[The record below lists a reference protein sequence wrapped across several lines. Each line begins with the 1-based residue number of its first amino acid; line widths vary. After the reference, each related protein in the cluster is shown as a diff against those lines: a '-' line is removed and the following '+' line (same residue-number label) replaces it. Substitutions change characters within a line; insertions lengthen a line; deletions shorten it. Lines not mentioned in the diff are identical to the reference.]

1 MKAKILV
8 IDDEPNMVALFK
20 RFLGRAGYSVVGAGS
35 VAEGNTA
42 LSGEVFD
49 LVISDLALPDGTGID
64 LLKVAVKS
72 QPQAPFI
79 LITAYGSIES
89 AVEAMKIGAFDYI
102 TKPFQN
108 EAMLLLVEKA
118 LHHSDLH
125 RQIRQLKKEVD
136 KQYGYSNI
144 IGKSK
149 KMQALFELVERIAG
163 TNSTVL
169 ISGESGTGK
178 ELFAKA
184 IHYNSGRRERPFV
197 AVDCGVIPENLIES
211 ELFGHTKGAFT
222 GADSAKRGLFLE
234 ANTGSLFLDEIGNL
248 PLPLQAKLLRALQ
261 EREIKPVGSTETIKV
276 DVRVITA
283 SKEDLR
289 RAVDEGVFRNDLYYR
304 ISVLPLNLPP
314 LRERRE
320 DIPLLVEHFLDKI
333 CSRNK
338 IERKELDPAVL
349 NKLMEYGWPGN
360 VRELENVIERMILI
374 STEKNIG
381 PELVP
386 PEIIDEAA
394 MESRLK
400 GSLTL
405 SVAGAEKE
413 TIIQALQ
420 RTGGNRTRAAKLLG
434 ISRASLYNKLKQYK
448 IN

>member
-20 RFLGRAGYSVVGAGS
+20 RFLGRAGYSVIGAGS
-35 VAEGNTA
+35 VAEGSSA